1 MTMGSADISGPAV
14 GLELLLE
21 QFRTGLNAE
30 HVALEPGDAAAGD
43 PDDPR
48 MLRSA
53 MPMQDGSRGVLLVQR
68 GRDAPAFSDAERQL
82 FVHLAGLAD
91 TVLQVAAESAQRSQ
105 RLAVV
110 QGVAAAISTAESA
123 AAALGSAVDAVFEQS
138 GYYAVTATLMDHEA
152 GEQLIVADRSHA
164 LRNHTGMRRPLAAGL
179 VGRIA
184 QLGTPQLYGR
194 AGDDPGFDWPDDT
207 IYHSLLLAPVMVN
220 GRCDA
225 VLELSDTRAGAFSG
239 ADLEL
244 IASVAAQLSTALT
257 RTHAIE
263 ESGHRAARLAVG
275 SAVAAALTE
284 ARTPS
289 EALALAAHTVFE
301 NSHYHLVAATLV
313 LEEQAQQLL
322 IADLSR
328 GRDEPEQVRRPVE
341 AGIVGAAILS
351 REQIL
356 LGDAQQDPRFDWPM
370 PLSLNSLLVT
380 PVLVDGECVAA
391 LEVWDM
397 HHDRFDRFDAA
408 LMQHVAD
415 HLAAAWR
422 SIRLREESERRA
434 QRLELTL
441 EVTRSVAAATSPEGA
456 LAAAIDA
463 LVRSTAYQAMAAVLA
478 DHAAGEQM
486 LVAGHG
492 PGREMPV
499 GLRRPLGH
507 GLTGHVIEH
516 RRPLRVDDASA
527 RADVR
532 AWLEEPRFLSLL
544 IMPVVVEGRC
554 VATLE
559 LGDERAGRFSEQ
571 DMVLMATA
579 AEQVASAL
587 RQIGLRKESA
597 RRADRLALAADLAWD
612 VASAGTVEEALDVT
626 AHTIFERAGYSS
638 AMATLVL
645 ADSGEQ
651 LFVSDYNIDG
661 HSLAGARRQLD
672 MGIFGEVIATGRP
685 QLLTRAG
692 DHPGY
697 HWPDGKVWHSMVAVP
712 VLDDGGC
719 RAVLSVHESEPD
731 RLDEDDLRLMMAV
744 AGQVA
749 ASLRGVDLRDQS
761 DRRAARL
768 ALTAAIARRIASAGS
783 VDEAL
788 EAAAE
793 SIHDATEYEV
803 VSVIRCRHERG
814 EAGMTFALDRSGLAW
829 QQISWPIEE
838 GITGRTIASGR
849 PLRLGRATQ
858 DPDYTWPGP
867 ERYESLVQA
876 PVMVDGRCEAVLELA
891 DRAPD
896 RYSED
901 DEVLLITAAEQVAAT
916 IRGIVLRSQA
926 EVSAKRMAL
935 TLKAAR
941 AVAAADSADAVLE
954 TFVRTVHEGVGYDC
968 VEATVPLWDSGEQ
981 LLIAT
986 VTETGEGTTGMRRP
1000 IDHGSTGRAFV
1011 EARQVHV
1018 RDTLAEPLPGTV
1030 AAERWRSRL
1039 ATPVI
1044 VDETVVAVL
1053 GIADTAPDRFSD
1065 GDELFMQTVA
1075 EQVGAALLGTR
1086 LRDESEER
1094 ARRLEVTIE
1103 VAEAVAG
1110 SVTVEQALRAAAE
1123 TLSRLVVCGAVT
1135 AFVVDPD
1142 TGEQVALVDL
1152 DLHGNL
1158 IEGLRRPSGR
1168 GTTGEVFASGI
1179 QVRIDRTSQQEG
1191 FVPWIETGLRYESVL
1206 VTPVTVADQVEAV
1219 IGLYDLSPHRFDH
1232 QDELL
1237 MLAVAE
1243 QIAAALRG
1251 AGLQSQLSQR
1261 AERLERL
1268 ERRHRLL
1275 LGRLVLAQEQ
1285 ERSRVA
1291 ADLHDDTVQVLSAC
1305 VIALDR
1311 VRRSISEGEVER
1323 AAATLREVSELISGA
1338 VDRTRRMTFELRPA
1352 VLWHNGLEAAL
1363 RQLLS
1368 TVEAEWG
1375 MAVSFDVSGVEE
1387 RLDATLE
1394 TIAFR
1399 SIAELIANA
1408 RTHSRATRLSIT
1420 LSTDEGNLH
1429 AIVSDDGR
1437 GFDLE
1442 QAIARARATNHLGL
1456 EAMMER
1462 IDAAG
1467 GAIEIET
1474 SPGSGTT
1481 ARLSLPVRP
1490 AS

>member
-1 MTMGSADISGPAV
+1 MTMGSADTSGPAA

-21 QFRTGLNAE
+21 RFRTGLNAE
-30 HVALEPGDAAAGD
+30 RVVLEPDDAAAGD

-82 FVHLAGLAD
+82 FVHLAALAD

-110 QGVAAAISTAESA
+110 QGVAAGISVAESA
-123 AAALGSAVDAVFEQS
+123 AAALGAAVDAVFEHS

-152 GEQLIVADRSHA
+152 GEQLVVADRSHA

-179 VGRIA
+179 VGRAA
-184 QLGTPQLYGR
+184 QLGMPQLYGR
-194 AGDDPGFDWPDDT
+194 AGDDPAFDWLGDT
-207 IYHSLLLAPVMVN
+207 VYHSLVLAPVMVN

-225 VLELSDTRAGAFSG
+225 VLELSDTRADVFSE

-244 IASVAAQLSTALT
+244 IAAVAAQLSTALT

-275 SAVAAALTE
+275 SAVAAALTD

-301 NSHYHLVAATLV
+301 TSHYHLVAATLV

-328 GRDEPEQVRRPVE
+328 GRNEPEQVRRPIE

-351 REQIL
+351 HEQIL
-356 LGDAQQDPRFDWPM
+356 LGDAQQDPRFDWPQ

-380 PVLVDGECVAA
+380 PVVVDGRCVAA
-391 LEVWDM
+391 LEIWDM
-397 HHDRFDRFDAA
+397 HNDRFDRFDAA

-478 DHAAGEQM
+478 DHSTGEQM
-486 LVAGHG
+486 LVAGRG
-492 PGREMPV
+492 PDREMPV
-499 GLRRPLGH
+499 GLRRPLGD

-516 RRPLRVDDASA
+516 RRPLRVDDAAA
-527 RADVR
+527 REDVR

-544 IMPVVVEGRC
+544 IMPVVVDGLC

-579 AEQVASAL
+579 AEQVAAAL
-587 RQIGLRKESA
+587 RRIGLRKESA

-612 VASAGTVEEALDVT
+612 VASAGTVEEALDV
-626 AHTIFERAGYSS
+626 AAQTIFERAGYSS

-645 ADSGEQ
+645 PESGEQ

-661 HSLAGARRQLD
+661 HSLAGTRRQME
-672 MGIFGEVIATGRP
+672 MGIFGEVIATCRP

-697 HWPDGKVWHSMVAVP
+697 HWPDGGVWHSMVAVP
-712 VLDDGGC
+712 VLDEGRC

-761 DRRAARL
+761 GRL

-788 EAAAE
+788 ETAAE
-793 SIHDATEYEV
+793 TIYDATEYEV

-814 EAGMTFALDRSGLAW
+814 EAGMTFALDRSGLPW
-829 QQISWPIEE
+829 QEMSWPIEE

-876 PVMVDGRCEAVLELA
+876 PVMVNGRCEAVLELA
-891 DRAPD
+891 DHAAD
-896 RYSED
+896 RYSQD

-916 IRGIVLRSQA
+916 IRGVGLRSQA
-926 EVSAKRMAL
+926 EVSAQRMAL

-986 VTETGEGTTGMRRP
+986 VTETGEGTLGLRRP

-1018 RDTLAEPLPGTV
+1018 HDTLAGPLPGMV

-1044 VDETVVAVL
+1044 VDEAVVAVL

-1065 GDELFMQTVA
+1065 ADELFMQTVA

-1135 AFVVDPD
+1135 AFVADSD

-1152 DLHGNL
+1152 DMHGNL
-1158 IEGLRRPSGR
+1158 IEGLRRPGGR
-1168 GTTGEVFASGI
+1168 GTTGEVFANGV

-1206 VTPVTVADQVEAV
+1206 LTPVTVADRVEAV

-1311 VRRSISEGEVER
+1311 VRRSIGEGEVER
-1323 AAATLREVSELISGA
+1323 AAATLSEVSQLISGA

-1408 RTHSRATRLSIT
+1408 RTHSRGTRLSIT

-1437 GFDLE
+1437 GFDLG
-1442 QAIARARATNHLGL
+1442 QAIVRARATNHLGL

-1474 SPGSGTT
+1474 SPGHGTT